1 MARKAAKQKNALPT
15 FEIIF
20 ENSFR
25 LKGEL
30 YPGLAPNAAGRFAD
44 LANRGYYDGS
54 VIKLMAPGGIIV
66 IDQLERTEA
75 DCIPGEFLL
84 NGCTYNTGRV
94 CAGSLCFY
102 HDTHYDSGSTG
113 FFVVLTGASRT
124 VRMVEGAFAFFGQVL
139 EGLQLA
145 EMLSR
150 TGCDENGNPTVYH
163 RIKSVRVETNGREL
177 PYETCPEPESPIG
190 RLVMGEETDDEPIV
204 DESSPFIN

>member
-1 MARKAAKQKNALPT
+1 MARKTAKQTIALPT

-25 LKGEL
+25 LRGEL

-54 VIKLMAPGGIIV
+54 VIKLVAPSGIIL
-66 IDQLERTEA
+66 IDQLERTEK

-84 NGCTYNTGRV
+84 NGYSDNNSRV

-113 FFVVLTGASRT
+113 FFVVLNSSSRT
-124 VRMVEGAFAFFGQVL
+124 VRMVDGAFAMFGHVL

-145 EMLSR
+145 DMMSR
-150 TGCDENGNPTVYH
+150 TGSDENGNPTVYH
-163 RIKSVRVETNGREL
+163 RVKSVRVDTKGREL

-190 RLVMGEETDDEPIV
+190 KLVMGVEDCAETDGEEPFPSN
-204 DESSPFIN
+204 D